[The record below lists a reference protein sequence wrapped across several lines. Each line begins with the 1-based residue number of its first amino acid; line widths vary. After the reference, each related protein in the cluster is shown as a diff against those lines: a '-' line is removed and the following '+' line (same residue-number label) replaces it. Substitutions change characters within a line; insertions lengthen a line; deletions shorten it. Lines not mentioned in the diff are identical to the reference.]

1 MTLDDEGRGRG
12 GKSGHRATGMMQGGD
27 RSFACL
33 EDKLSSRIGRKSV
46 SSNEK
51 VIKRVKKGTYPPR
64 VALAADA
71 TAAASSR
78 AFMLEVFLFLM
89 SKTVSRQEKVE
100 KREILTGWHL
110 FPPSLG
116 PFLSPVWK

>member
-1 MTLDDEGRGRG
+1 MTRG
-12 GKSGHRATGMMQGGD
+12 GDG
-27 RSFACL
+27 SFACL
-33 EDKLSSRIGRKSV
+33 EDELSSRIGRKSV

-71 TAAASSR
+71 AAAASSR

-89 SKTVSRQEKVE
+89 SKTVSR
-100 KREILTGWHL
+100 
-110 FPPSLG
+110 
-116 PFLSPVWK
+116 